1 MPNLPIL
8 SGKELISLLQKLGF
22 DIIRIKGS
30 HYRLKHNDGRVT
42 TVPLH
47 GNRDLPKGLLDSI
60 IKDDLNYS
68 IEEFKKIINNN

>member
-8 SGKELISLLQKLGF
+8 SGKELISLLQELGF
-22 DIIRIKGS
+22 EIIRIKGS
-30 HYRLKHNDGRVT
+30 HYWLKHNDGRVT

-60 IKDDLNYS
+60 IKDDLNYT